1 MTVKELK
8 VDAGGQSDEGQQNP
22 AAISRS
28 PLFYRQSE
36 LQGRFL
42 CSIERAVDYE
52 GKVRPRPAKG
62 RMPLALSLTTRR
74 CWLGRG
80 SLRLLVAAGLRWIY
94 LASKWCRVAPPR
106 LSALAGIWTLICVL
120 AGLLNPSRLLKNSV
134 SITLTHTLNQKHK
147 RLSR

>member
-36 LQGRFL
+36 LQGRFF

-80 SLRLLVAAGLRWIY
+80 SLRTTSLLVPFRGAGGLN
-94 LASKWCRVAPPR
+94 
-106 LSALAGIWTLICVL
+106 LAGSPAYGGFFWH
-120 AGLLNPSRLLKNSV
+120 PSGV
-134 SITLTHTLNQKHK
+134 G
-147 RLSR
+147 